1 MQDCG
6 QPARAEHRDPAA
18 PLGYY
23 PKPKQLIVQHNLA
36 GQLRS
41 LLERERDGE
50 LLLVQQMARGL
61 LNALLV
67 NSVL

>member
-1 MQDCG
+1 MIKVSY
-6 QPARAEHRDPAA
+6 EHH
-18 PLGYY
+18 

-41 LLERERDGE
+41 LLERERDSAQ
-50 LLLVQQMARGL
+50 LLVQQMARGL
-61 LNALLV
+61 LAALLV